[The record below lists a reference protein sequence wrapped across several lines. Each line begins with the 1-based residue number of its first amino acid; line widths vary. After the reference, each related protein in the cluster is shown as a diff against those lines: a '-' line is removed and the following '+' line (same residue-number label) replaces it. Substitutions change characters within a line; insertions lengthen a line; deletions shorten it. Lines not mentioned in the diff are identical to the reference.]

1 MYQVFYDGYCI
12 YDPRIPERIIFDAQ
26 LELELN
32 KTGTFTF
39 TIYPTHPYFDD
50 GELGDFYAMQSVV
63 EVIQNGET
71 VFRGRV
77 LNVESGFYNE
87 KHVTCEG
94 ELAILLDSIIEPHG
108 TDESPYTATVREYL
122 SMLITKHNELM
133 EDGDWKH
140 FALGNISS
148 DLKDVSLEIA
158 ESEYRSPFELITEHV
173 IETLGGYIWLRREG
187 NVNYIDYLTRPDIPS
202 NQPIE
207 FGRNLL
213 DLKKTIKGEEIVTC
227 LLPLGGK
234 GEGEAVTIESVNGGS
249 PYLISENAETL
260 GRIFKVV
267 KFDDIDNP
275 ADLKAEAEAYLKKHE
290 GYIASVEL
298 TAADLAGIEG
308 VDPFRLGQK
317 IQVIDNKHG
326 LDDLESEGGGFLVE
340 KLSLPILTPT
350 NNRLT
355 VGATFSTFTEKANA
369 ANSSQSKLAKKAEN
383 VVTTNTLNNAMKD
396 VVKTD
401 VLEGYYTKE
410 EAVELLGQIY
420 PVGAIYLSVVDTS
433 PAALFGGTWERIKDR
448 FLLGAGDTYSAG
460 LEGGEAV
467 HKLTINEMPSHGH
480 TITGYSSSGGT
491 PSGISGGNTMT
502 AAYSMI
508 TSETG
513 GGLAHNNMPPY
524 LAVYIWKRT
533 A

>member
-1 MYQVFYDGYCI
+1 MYQVYCDGYCI

-50 GELGDFYAMQSVV
+50 SDLGDFFAMQSVV

-71 VFRGRV
+71 VFSGRV

-87 KHVTCEG
+87 KRVTCEG

-108 TDESPYTATVREYL
+108 TDDDPHAATVKEYL
-122 SMLITKHNELM
+122 SMLIAKHNAM
-133 EDGDWKH
+133 MAGSDWKH
-140 FALGNISS
+140 FTLGTISP
-148 DLKDVSLEIA
+148 DLKDKPLEIA
-158 ESEYRSPFELITEHV
+158 ESEYRSPWELITEHV
-173 IETLGGYIWLRREG
+173 IGTHGGYIWLRREG
-187 NVNYIDYLTRPDIPS
+187 DINYIDYLTHFDISS

-207 FGRNLL
+207 LGRNLL

-227 LLPLGGK
+227 LFPIGGS
-234 GEGEAVTIESVNGGS
+234 GDNSVTIESVNRGS
-249 PYLISENAETL
+249 PYLISKNADTL

-267 KFDDIDNP
+267 KFDDIDDP
-275 ADLKAEAEAYLKKHE
+275 TKLKEEAEAYLKKHE

-298 TAADLAGIEG
+298 TAADLAGVEEG
-308 VDPFRLGQK
+308 ANPFKLGQK

-326 LDDLESEGGGFLVE
+326 LDDLESEDGGFLVE
-340 KLSLPILTPT
+340 KLSLSILTPT
-350 NNRLT
+350 NNKLT

-369 ANSSQSKLAKKAEN
+369 ANSSQSKLAQKAGN
-383 VVTTNTLNNAMKD
+383 VVTLNTLNNAMKD
-396 VVKTD
+396 VVKTNA
-401 VLEGYYTKE
+401 LEDYYAKGE
-410 EAVELLGQIY
+410 EEDLLGLIY
-420 PVGAIYLSVVDTS
+420 PVGAIYISVADTS
-433 PAALFGGTWERIKDR
+433 PAVLFGGTWERIKDR

-460 LEGGEAV
+460 LEAGEAE
-467 HKLTINEMPSHGH
+467 HTLTVDEMPSHGH
-480 TITGYSSSGGT
+480 TVSGYSTAGGTSGGA
-491 PSGISGGNTMT
+491 GGD
-502 AAYSMI
+502 AAGDAYAMI